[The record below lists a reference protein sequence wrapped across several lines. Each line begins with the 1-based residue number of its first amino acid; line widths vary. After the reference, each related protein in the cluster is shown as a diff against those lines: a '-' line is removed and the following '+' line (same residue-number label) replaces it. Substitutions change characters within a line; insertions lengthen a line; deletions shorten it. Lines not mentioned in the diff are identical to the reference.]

1 VKHVLQQHYPQYH
14 DAALKSAIVKH
25 RPATLQQRKLL
36 ELYSYRACAGAERAA
51 LGAKA
56 DQVVRISAKPIYV
69 FQALVQYL
77 GTHRVVAPGYS
88 FLQDIVSRALGKERG
103 QLTSLLDTRL
113 DEPTRKALDRLYLER
128 DGGYGVTPL
137 KQDPKHQLHDY
148 FHVINYSMWSHQVIG
163 EATVN
168 RSDYPSAEAVDEEIA
183 RTLAE
188 WQRRATAGSPR

>member
-1 VKHVLQQHYPQYH
+1 M
-14 DAALKSAIVKH
+14 
-25 RPATLQQRKLL
+25 
-36 ELYSYRACAGAERAA
+36 
-51 LGAKA
+51 
-56 DQVVRISAKPIYV
+56 VRISAKPIYV

-77 GTHRVVAPGYS
+77 ETHRVVAPGYS
-88 FLQDIVSRALGKERG
+88 FLQDIVSRALDKERG